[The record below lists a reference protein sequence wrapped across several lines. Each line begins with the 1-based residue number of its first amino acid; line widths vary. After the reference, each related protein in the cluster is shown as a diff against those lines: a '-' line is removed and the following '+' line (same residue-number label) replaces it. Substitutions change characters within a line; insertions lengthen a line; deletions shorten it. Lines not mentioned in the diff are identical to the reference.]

1 MMHSDRFDRGDKAG
15 CSAPE
20 ECPHHLSPAAIVKI
34 DGMPVKDAPQTT
46 GRHPSRSTWRS
57 RQDGFTLLEVLIAL
71 IIFSIAFGAI
81 ASIFQTSL
89 RQSTTAETLM
99 DATAVA
105 ERQIA
110 RFGTELPL
118 ELGETSGVSPEGLS
132 WSAKI
137 ELGSPPRE
145 NSDVVLYRITVD
157 VGSGEEGQ
165 SHLTL
170 ETLRIGRP
178 P

>member
-1 MMHSDRFDRGDKAG
+1 MRPDGDSAHSGSRLDRARPRLGK
-15 CSAPE
+15 
-20 ECPHHLSPAAIVKI
+20 K
-34 DGMPVKDAPQTT
+34 
-46 GRHPSRSTWRS
+46 
-57 RQDGFTLLEVLIAL
+57 GFTLLEVLVAL

-110 RFGTELPL
+110 RYGADLPL
-118 ELGETSGVSPEGLS
+118 RPGETSGLSSEGLN

-137 ELGSPPRE
+137 DLASPLPE
-145 NSDVVLYRITVD
+145 NGDLALYRITVD
-157 VGSGEEGQ
+157 VGPEDGAKSY
-165 SHLTL
+165 LTL
-170 ETLRIGRP
+170 ETLRIGGAP
-178 P
+178 